1 MTITGAGGVVISLIS
16 ASRRYKKQYQ
26 KLPPDIQAKIKDVL
40 KDLKKNPR
48 PPGIRFEKLKG
59 YHKPNIYTVHI
70 TGNFKMSLEIS
81 GNEAKLR
88 CVGNHNEIDR
98 RP

>member
-1 MTITGAGGVVISLIS
+1 MTITGAGGVVIKLIS
-16 ASRRYKKQYQ
+16 ISSRYKKQYQ
-26 KLPPDIQAKIKDVL
+26 KLPPDIQSKIKD
-40 KDLKKNPR
+40 
-48 PPGIRFEKLKG
+48 ILKG

-70 TGNFKMSLEIS
+70 TGNFKMSFEIT